1 MKQRK
6 IGEGYSKTRHVQ
18 GRDEEGESTK
28 KVTITNT
35 GKEGVIKIV
44 ILLDQVFSMLI
55 SIFYVDFQFL
65 LLSYL
70 ISF

>member
-6 IGEGYSKTRHVQ
+6 IGEDYSKTRHVQ

-44 ILLDQVFSMLI
+44 MLLDQVFSMLI

-70 ISF
+70 MSF

>member
-6 IGEGYSKTRHVQ
+6 IGEDYSKTRHVQ

-44 ILLDQVFSMLI
+44 MLLDQVFSMLI